1 MKKNVAIGLGVVS
14 VAAWYSYDRFFGA
27 VNKLQTGSIK
37 FKGVSFGWTA
47 ATINIDLPII
57 NPTKTVLPFDGFRG
71 YWQYNDRRLADV
83 VVEKWQ
89 ADPKTGA
96 AVKVSIPI
104 EAQKQIIV
112 PVQVKINYFLA
123 VGQITD
129 MINNGQFLGASLVK
143 GVLTSG
149 GLSFNVE
156 SKVF

>member
-1 MKKNVAIGLGVVS
+1 MNKKVAIGIGVIG
-14 VAAWYSYDRFFGA
+14 VAAWYGYDRFFGA

-71 YWQYNDRRLADV
+71 YWEYNARRLADII
-83 VVEKWQ
+83 VEKWQ
-89 ADPKTGA
+89 TGPTGE

-104 EAQKQIIV
+104 EAQKQIII

-129 MINNGQFLGASLVK
+129 MINNGQFLGASIVK